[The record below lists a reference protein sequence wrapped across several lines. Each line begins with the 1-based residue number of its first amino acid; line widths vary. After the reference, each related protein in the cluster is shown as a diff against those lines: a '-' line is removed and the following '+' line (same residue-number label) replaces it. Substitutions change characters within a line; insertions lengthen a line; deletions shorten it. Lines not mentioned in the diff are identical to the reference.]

1 MRANQA
7 GDSAGNPA
15 NHNKRELGR
24 EVRSMLRLALPIIIA
39 QVAQN
44 AMSFVD
50 TVMAGR
56 LGGVSLAG
64 IALGSSIFMII
75 FLLSLGILLSVNP
88 MVSQAYGAG
97 DDALIGRTT
106 RQGMLL
112 ALFLYVPIW
121 LVLQNANLFLTRIG
135 QDPDVVVLA
144 AGYLKALSWG
154 MLPIL
159 WLVVLRA
166 MLEGLSRPLPVTI
179 ITLVGVGL
187 NIPTNYTFMFGHFG
201 VPRMGVIGT
210 GWATSLVHL
219 AMFLMTAWY
228 VRRHFARYQIFA
240 GIRRIDWA
248 FMGELLKIGLPIGA
262 ALGAEAG
269 MFSMST
275 ILMGIVGT
283 QEQAAHS
290 IALQS
295 TSVVFMVPL
304 GLSTATA
311 VRVGQAWGAG
321 KPLNARR
328 SGYVGMGLSILFM
341 SMCAFCFWQFPEAI
355 ISLYLNLDDPVNSPL
370 IPITARF
377 LSIAAMFQIFDGL
390 QVSAAGAL
398 RGLKDTRATMLI
410 ALLSYWLVGI
420 SSAVL
425 LTFVFNFGGVGLW
438 LGLVAGLVLA
448 SVLLVLRFGH
458 QTRDYHRIP
467 ADVLVSDDPLVT

>member
-1 MRANQA
+1 MRE
-7 GDSAGNPA
+7 GKVSTPA
-15 NHNKRELGR
+15 NPKRTSAASGAPLSR
-24 EVRSMLRLALPIIIA
+24 RDLAQEVRSMLRLALPIIIA

-44 AMSFVD
+44 AMNFVD

-64 IALGSSIFMII
+64 IALGGSVFMII
-75 FLLSLGILLSVNP
+75 FLLALGILLSVSP

-97 DDALIGRTT
+97 DDAMIGRAT

-112 ALFLYVPIW
+112 ALVLYVPIW
-121 LVLQNANLFLTRIG
+121 LILQNATLFLTRMG

-219 AMFLMTAWY
+219 AMFVMTAWY

-240 GIRRIDWA
+240 GIKRIDWA

-328 SGYVGMGLSILFM
+328 AGYVGMSLSILFM
-341 SMCAFCFWQFPEAI
+341 SMCAFCFWQFPEVI

-425 LTFVFNFGGVGLW
+425 LTFVLNFGGVGLW
-438 LGLVAGLVLA
+438 LGLVVGLVLA
-448 SVLLVLRFGH
+448 SMLLVTRFRYKTH
-458 QTRDYHRIP
+458 HMMATLP
-467 ADVLVSDDPLVT
+467 AE